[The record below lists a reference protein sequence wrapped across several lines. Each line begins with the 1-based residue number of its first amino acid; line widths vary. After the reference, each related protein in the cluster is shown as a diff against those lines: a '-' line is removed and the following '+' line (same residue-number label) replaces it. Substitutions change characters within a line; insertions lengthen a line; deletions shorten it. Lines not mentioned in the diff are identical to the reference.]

1 MHSCLLETKQSVANK
16 FARRSFLLRISSD
29 PNCSLTLCLEDLT
42 DDTLAGEDIAS
53 ILNTDDV
60 VTLQCIGMVDV
71 DEDVVFASEV
81 GDVDVDAD
89 ESWSKL
95 I

>member
-1 MHSCLLETKQSVANK
+1 MDC
-16 FARRSFLLRISSD
+16 
-29 PNCSLTLCLEDLT
+29 CSLTLCLEDLT
-42 DDTLAGEDIAS
+42 DDTLAGEDIES